1 MGSLKVVDHFSMVVV
16 SCIDSVAINHPAL
29 FDKRIFQDLFR
40 PLLQM
45 SEKGNYL

>member
-1 MGSLKVVDHFSMVVV
+1 MVAV
-16 SCIDSVAINHPAL
+16 SCIDLIAINHPAL
-29 FDKRIFQDLFR
+29 FDKHIFQVLFR